1 MLARYRE
8 KDGVEKRFTVCKHD
22 LQVSPLYLH
31 KDARIEAM
39 LLVNMLALLTYS
51 ILERQL
57 RQRGLPLTTRR
68 LIEQLATLAVIETHC
83 WDGSVLLR
91 LLPLTP
97 QQQQLVPLLAAL
109 LPDPRCRT
117 WVGSWPESRPSPPHA
132 LLLPG

>member
-1 MLARYRE
+1 
-8 KDGVEKRFTVCKHD
+8 
-22 LQVSPLYLH
+22 
-31 KDARIEAM
+31 
-39 LLVNMLALLTYS
+39 
-51 ILERQL
+51 
-57 RQRGLPLTTRR
+57 
-68 LIEQLATLAVIETHC
+68 
-83 WDGSVLLR
+83 LLR